1 MGAGICVVYK
11 IGQQT
16 GLFKE
21 VDIVVL
27 SSKSAEQASRL
38 ETWAGVFFFFFFCH
52 SLFPFILVKR
62 DFSSTTLFSLRK
74 FPSVNY
80 MKYVIYAITLSRSQ
94 PGTLPLDGA
103 LVSC

>member
-38 ETWAGVFFFFFFCH
+38 ETWAGVFFFFFVTVFFL
-52 SLFPFILVKR
+52 LFW
-62 DFSSTTLFSLRK
+62 
-74 FPSVNY
+74 
-80 MKYVIYAITLSRSQ
+80 
-94 PGTLPLDGA
+94 
-103 LVSC
+103 

>member
-38 ETWAGVFFFFFFCH
+38 ETWAGVFFFFCH
-52 SLFPFILVKR
+52 SLFSFYFGK
-62 DFSSTTLFSLRK
+62 T
-74 FPSVNY
+74 
-80 MKYVIYAITLSRSQ
+80 
-94 PGTLPLDGA
+94 
-103 LVSC
+103 